1 MLSHNFLTS
10 LIVKIIERQN
20 PANNQPTKKEKSR
33 KYFTIKK
40 ALIRW
45 IIRSSDAHNHVF
57 WHEKS
62 AEGWGKGLHLFFVF
76 FYPPLCVHL
85 LSMGLF
91 IHSAHNCI
99 SLSMLWRQSGQCHR
113 NTEIFWCCF
122 WVSSQLNG
130 MHGTILML
138 ILISKS
144 AVQTFLEK
152 FHGTSLK
159 RIRTINY
166 DKHFYRS
173 SV

>member
-1 MLSHNFLTS
+1 MWHRWKSGRHAFAQFFNQLNC
-10 LIVKIIERQN
+10 QN
-20 PANNQPTKKEKSR
+20 HRTAKSGQQSTDKKKKSR

-99 SLSMLWRQSGQCHR
+99 SLSVHNNVMTAIWSKPPEYRDFLVLFLSIFAAKR
-113 NTEIFWCCF
+113 NAWNNF
-122 WVSSQLNG
+122 N
-130 MHGTILML
+130 
-138 ILISKS
+138 
-144 AVQTFLEK
+144 A
-152 FHGTSLK
+152 
-159 RIRTINY
+159 
-166 DKHFYRS
+166 HFN
-173 SV
+173 

>member
-1 MLSHNFLTS
+1 MKHFSAKSTLCDIDGNLGGMLSHNFLTS

-20 PANNQPTKKEKSR
+20 PANNQPTKKKKSR

-99 SLSMLWRQSGQCHR
+99 SLSVHNNVMTAIWSKPPEYRDFLVLFLSIVAAKR
-113 NTEIFWCCF
+113 NAWNNF
-122 WVSSQLNG
+122 N
-130 MHGTILML
+130 
-138 ILISKS
+138 
-144 AVQTFLEK
+144 A
-152 FHGTSLK
+152 
-159 RIRTINY
+159 
-166 DKHFYRS
+166 HFN
-173 SV
+173 